1 MSFLVRL
8 VLIDCKKS
16 YSHNNNICS
25 LELHAAKIKQSPGF
39 KNHTQ
44 ALWRATMYP
53 ICSYVMILKL
63 KYKRKQICIYLVFRL
78 EQCNNKIKSIFCYLL
93 QEKIFGSRPINDL
106 FFAALIKVQMQE
118 TSYGRSNEVS
128 WSAYS
133 FFDLIFALCSRS
145 RLK

>member
-1 MSFLVRL
+1 M
-8 VLIDCKKS
+8 
-16 YSHNNNICS
+16 
-25 LELHAAKIKQSPGF
+25 
-39 KNHTQ
+39 
-44 ALWRATMYP
+44 
-53 ICSYVMILKL
+53 
-63 KYKRKQICIYLVFRL
+63 YLVFRI
-78 EQCNNKIKSIFCYLL
+78 EQCNNKIKPLQSIFCYLL